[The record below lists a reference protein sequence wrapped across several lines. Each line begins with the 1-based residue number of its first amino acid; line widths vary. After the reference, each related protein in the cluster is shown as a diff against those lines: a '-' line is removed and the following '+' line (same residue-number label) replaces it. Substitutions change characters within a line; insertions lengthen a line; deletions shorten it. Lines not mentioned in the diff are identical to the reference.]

1 MLHKGKMRPFSL
13 TRRWSVIRNGTHS
26 CIENYIIRNL
36 NYDRAQI
43 RQKNHESIKEIR
55 GEETHRAKGLV
66 PRTRFA
72 SPTCTKKQCHSHWWR
87 YFSDS
92 ENEFIDCRKLSG
104 TAVGSSLSPSSGKPK
119 LHQIAYFRQCT
130 YSAQFVQN
138 ILDRSGIQCL
148 SSPWHFGCVSL
159 RLSAKPVEKNVKSK
173 TCRDLTARHGFETG
187 LWVNTSMPRDLQR
200 PLNVINI
207 ATYSFNFCTWI
218 YDLDPTVVNH

>member
-159 RLSAKPVEKNVKSK
+159 RLSVCETCRKKREVKNV
-173 TCRDLTARHGFETG
+173 
-187 LWVNTSMPRDLQR
+187 QR
-200 PLNVINI
+200 PHSKAWFWDRIMSEYIN
-207 ATYSFNFCTWI
+207 ATRFATTFKCY
-218 YDLDPTVVNH
+218 